1 MVKCGLEMRE
11 APNSEF
17 DFVIVGA
24 GSAGCV
30 LAARLS
36 EDPDSRVLLAE
47 AGPSDR
53 RWDSWK
59 IRMPAALIHNL
70 CDDRYNWFYHSAP
83 QAELH
88 GREIYC
94 PRGRVWGGSS
104 ALNAMAYVRGHA
116 ADYDRWAALGAKGWE
131 YRNVL
136 PYFKRAESYS
146 RGGDL
151 YRGDSGPLKVTAGL
165 DGAAPNP
172 LHFAFIEAGA
182 QAGFPRTDDQN
193 GFQQEGFGRMD
204 MTIHNGARM
213 SAARAYLH
221 PALSRPNLRVV
232 SGARVLRVVIEKGRA
247 VGIEV
252 AEGGGRRLIRAS
264 REVALCAGAINS
276 PQLLM
281 LSGVGDPDEL
291 ARAGVSAVREL
302 PGVGKNLQDHLE
314 LYVQHEC
321 RRPVTLHRS
330 TTLAGMALAGARWFL
345 TGGGDCA
352 SAHLESGAFVRSDSG
367 AAHPDIQF
375 HFLPSVVN
383 DHGRQLWPGHAY
395 QAHVGTM
402 RPKSRGT
409 ISLADSNP
417 LSPPR
422 IDFNYLRE
430 PDDLRGLRA
439 CVKAARAVF
448 AQRVFDEFRGREIQP
463 GAEAKGGAALDEW
476 IRAKADTAYHPS
488 CACPMGAEGDARAV
502 LDSHCRVFGLES
514 LRVADSSAMPD
525 MPSGNLNAPTIMLA
539 EKVADSMRGLSPPPP
554 VDAPVWRPPLSQNGK
569 NPA

>member
-1 MVKCGLEMRE
+1 MPAVSGF
-11 APNSEF
+11 EF
-17 DFVIVGA
+17 DYVVVGA

-36 EDPDSRVLLAE
+36 EDADVRVLLLE
-47 AGPSDR
+47 AGDSDR

-70 CDDRYNWFYHSAP
+70 CDDKYNWFYHSVP
-83 QAELH
+83 QAGLRN
-88 GREIYC
+88 REIYC

-104 ALNAMAYVRGHA
+104 SLNAMAYVRGHA
-116 ADYDRWAALGAKGWE
+116 EDYNRWARMGAEGWA
-131 YRNVL
+131 YANVL
-136 PYFKRAESYS
+136 PYFKRAECYA

-151 YRGDSGPLKVTAGL
+151 YRGDSGPLKVAAGL
-165 DGAAPNP
+165 DGANPNP

-182 QAGFPRTDDQN
+182 QAGFAKTADQN

-221 PALSRPNLRVV
+221 PALSRPNLRVI
-232 SGARVLRVVIEKGRA
+232 SRARVLRVAFEKNRA
-247 VGIEV
+247 AGVDV
-252 AEGGGRRLIRAS
+252 FVDGGLRFFRAT
-264 REVALCAGAINS
+264 RETLLCAGATNS

-281 LSGVGDPDEL
+281 LSGVGCPDKL
-291 ARAGVSAVREL
+291 AEVGIAAVCES
-302 PGVGKNLQDHLE
+302 PGVGENLQDHLE

-321 RRPVTLHRS
+321 RRPVTLHRA
-330 TTLAGMALAGARWFL
+330 TTFAGMALAGARWFL

-352 SAHLESGAFVRSDSG
+352 SAHLESGAFVRSAPEVS
-367 AAHPDIQF
+367 HPDIQF

-383 DHGRQLWPGHAY
+383 DHGRALWPGHAY
-395 QAHVGTM
+395 QAHAGTM

-409 ISLADSNP
+409 ISLASADP

-439 CVKAARAVF
+439 CVDAARRVF
-448 AQRVFDEFRGREIQP
+448 AQSAFDDFRGREIQP
-463 GAEAKGGAALDEW
+463 GAAVKNGAALDDW

-488 CACPMGAEGDARAV
+488 CACRMGADGDAGAV
-502 LDSHCRVFGLES
+502 LDSECRARGLEN
-514 LRVADSSAMPD
+514 LRVVDSSAMPD
-525 MPSGNLNAPTIMLA
+525 MPSGNLNAPTIMMA
-539 EKVADSMRGLSPPPP
+539 EKIADSIRGRPPLPP
-554 VDAPVWRPPLSQNGK
+554 VDAPVWRPDISPK
-569 NPA
+569 EKDAA

>member
-1 MVKCGLEMRE
+1 MR
-11 APNSEF
+11 AASSPEF
-17 DFVIVGA
+17 DYVVVGA

-36 EDPDSRVLLAE
+36 EDPSVRVLLAE

-70 CDDRYNWFYHSAP
+70 CDDKYNWFYHSVP
-83 QAELH
+83 QPEMH
-88 GREIYC
+88 GRQIYC

-104 ALNAMAYVRGHA
+104 SLNAMAYVRGHA
-116 ADYDRWAALGAKGWE
+116 EDYNRWAALGAKGWE
-131 YRNVL
+131 YRRVL
-136 PYFKRAESYS
+136 PYFKRAETYS
-146 RGGDL
+146 RGGDM
-151 YRGDSGPLKVTAGL
+151 YRGDRGPLKVTAGMSGP
-165 DGAAPNP
+165 DTGP
-172 LHFAFIEAGA
+172 LHAVFIEAGA
-182 QAGFPRTDDQN
+182 QAGFPKTDDQN

-221 PALSRPNLRVV
+221 PALSRPNLRVI
-232 SGARVLRVVIEKGRA
+232 SGVRVLRVVLENGRA
-247 VGIEV
+247 VGVEI
-252 AEGGGRRLIRAS
+252 AANGGTQFIRAS
-264 REVALCAGAINS
+264 RETLLCAGATNS

-291 ARAGVSAVREL
+291 ARAGVSPACEL

-330 TTLAGMALAGARWFL
+330 TTFAGMALAGARWLL
-345 TGGGDCA
+345 TRGGDCA
-352 SAHLESGAFVRSDSG
+352 SAHLESGAFVRSGPDV
-367 AAHPDIQF
+367 AHPDIQF

-383 DHGRQLWPGHAY
+383 DHGRELWPGHAY

-422 IDFNYLRE
+422 IDFNFLRE
-430 PDDLRGLRA
+430 PEDLQGLRD
-439 CVKAARAVF
+439 CVAVARRVF
-448 AQRVFDEFRGREIQP
+448 AQGAFDDFRGREIQP
-463 GAEAKGGAALDEW
+463 GADVKGGAALDDW

-488 CACPMGAEGDARAV
+488 CACRMGADGDAGAV
-502 LDSHCRVFGLES
+502 LDSECRVRGVEN

-539 EKVADSMRGLSPPPP
+539 EKVADSIRGLSPPPP
-554 VDAPVWRPPLSQNGK
+554 IDAPVWNPPKNGRT
-569 NPA
+569 

>member
-1 MVKCGLEMRE
+1 MS
-11 APNSEF
+11 APSDFEF
-17 DFVIVGA
+17 DFVVVGA

-70 CDDRYNWFYHSAP
+70 CDDRYNWFYHSVP
-83 QAELH
+83 QPELR

-104 ALNAMAYVRGHA
+104 SLNAMAYVRGHA
-116 ADYDRWAALGAKGWE
+116 DDYDRWAALGAKGWA

-136 PYFKRAESYS
+136 PYFKRAEAYS

-151 YRGDSGPLKVTAGL
+151 YRGDSGPLKVTAGMSGP
-165 DGAAPNP
+165 DPNP
-172 LHFAFIEAGA
+172 LHSVFIEAGA
-182 QAGFPRTDDQN
+182 QAGFAQTADQN

-204 MTIHNGARM
+204 MTIHDGARM

-232 SGARVLRVVIEKGRA
+232 SRARVLRVVFENQRA
-247 VGIEV
+247 AGIEI
-252 AEGGGRRLIRAS
+252 AGRNGRQLIRAT
-264 REVALCAGAINS
+264 REVALCAGAINT

-281 LSGVGDPDEL
+281 LSGVGNPDAL
-291 ARAGVSAVREL
+291 ARAGVLATCEL
-302 PGVGKNLQDHLE
+302 PGVGRNLQDHLE
-314 LYVQHEC
+314 LYVQREC
-321 RRPVTLHRS
+321 KRPVTLHRS
-330 TTLAGMALAGARWFL
+330 TTLAGMALSGARWFL

-352 SAHLESGAFVRSDSG
+352 SAHLESGAFIRSEPGVS
-367 AAHPDIQF
+367 HPDIQF

-383 DHGRQLWPGHAY
+383 DHGRELWPGHAY

-409 ISLADSNP
+409 VSLADANP

-439 CVKAARAVF
+439 CAAAARDVF
-448 AQRVFDEFRGREIQP
+448 AQGAFDDFRGREIQP
-463 GAEAKGGAALDEW
+463 GAEVKSQAALDEW
-476 IRAKADTAYHPS
+476 IRAKTDTAYHPS
-488 CACPMGAEGDARAV
+488 CTCPMGAAGDAMAV
-502 LDSHCRVFGLES
+502 LDSEGRVFGLEN
-514 LRVADSSAMPD
+514 LRVADASAMPD
-525 MPSGNLNAPTIMLA
+525 LPSGNLNAPTIMLA
-539 EKVADSMRGLSPPPP
+539 EKIADSLRGIPPPP
-554 VDAPVWRPPLSQNGK
+554 PEDAPVWRPPGSPIL
-569 NPA
+569 

>member
-1 MVKCGLEMRE
+1 MS
-11 APNSEF
+11 APSDFEF
-17 DFVIVGA
+17 DFVVVGA

-70 CDDRYNWFYHSAP
+70 CDDRYNWFYHSVP
-83 QAELH
+83 QPELR

-104 ALNAMAYVRGHA
+104 SLNAMAYVRGHA
-116 ADYDRWAALGAKGWE
+116 DDYDRWAALGAKGWA

-136 PYFKRAESYS
+136 PYFKRAETYS

-151 YRGDSGPLKVTAGL
+151 YRGNSGPLKVTAGMS
-165 DGAAPNP
+165 GPEPNP
-172 LHFAFIEAGA
+172 LHSVFIEAGA
-182 QAGFPRTDDQN
+182 QAGFAQTADQN

-204 MTIHNGARM
+204 MTIHDGARM

-232 SGARVLRVVIEKGRA
+232 SRARVLRVVFENKRA
-247 VGIEV
+247 AGIEI
-252 AEGGGRRLIRAS
+252 AGRNGRQRIRAT
-264 REVALCAGAINS
+264 REVALCAGAINT

-281 LSGVGDPDEL
+281 LSGVGNPDEL
-291 ARAGVSAVREL
+291 ARAGVLATCEL
-302 PGVGKNLQDHLE
+302 PGVGRNLQDHLE
-314 LYVQHEC
+314 LYVQREC
-321 RRPVTLHRS
+321 KRPVTLHRS
-330 TTLAGMALAGARWFL
+330 TTLAGMALSGARWVL

-352 SAHLESGAFVRSDSG
+352 SAHLESGAFIRSEPGVS
-367 AAHPDIQF
+367 HPDIQF

-383 DHGRQLWPGHAY
+383 DHGRELWPGHAY

-409 ISLADSNP
+409 VSLADANP

-439 CVKAARAVF
+439 CAAAARDVF
-448 AQRVFDEFRGREIQP
+448 AQGAFDDFRGREIQP
-463 GAEAKGGAALDEW
+463 GANVKSQAALDEW
-476 IRAKADTAYHPS
+476 IRAKTDTAYHPS
-488 CACPMGAEGDARAV
+488 CTCPMGAAGDAMAV
-502 LDSHCRVFGLES
+502 LDSEGRVFGLEN
-514 LRVADSSAMPD
+514 LRVADASAMPD
-525 MPSGNLNAPTIMLA
+525 LPSGNLNAPTIMLA
-539 EKVADSMRGLSPPPP
+539 EKIADSLRGIPPPP
-554 VDAPVWRPPLSQNGK
+554 PEDAPVWRPPGSPIL
-569 NPA
+569 

>member
-1 MVKCGLEMRE
+1 MSAVSD
-11 APNSEF
+11 SEF

-36 EDPDSRVLLAE
+36 EDPGARVLLIE

-53 RWDSWK
+53 LWDSWK
-59 IRMPAALIHNL
+59 IQMPAALIHNL
-70 CDDRYNWFYHSAP
+70 CDDKYNWFYHSAP
-83 QAELH
+83 QPEMN
-88 GREIYC
+88 GRKIYC

-116 ADYDRWAALGAKGWE
+116 DDYDRWARLGAKGWE

-136 PYFKRAESYS
+136 PYFKRAECYA
-146 RGGDL
+146 RGGNL
-151 YRGDSGPLKVTAGL
+151 YRGDSGPLKVSAGMR
-165 DGAAPNP
+165 GAEFGP
-172 LHFAFIEAGA
+172 LHAVFIEAGA
-182 QAGFPRTDDQN
+182 QAGFPKTDDQN

-204 MTIHNGARM
+204 ATIHNGARM

-221 PALSRPNLRVV
+221 PALSRPNLRTL
-232 SGARVLRVVIEKGRA
+232 SRARVLRVAIEAGRA

-252 AEGGGRRLIRAS
+252 AANGGRRLIRAA
-264 REVALCAGAINS
+264 RETLLCAGAINS

-281 LSGVGDPDEL
+281 LSGVGNPEAL
-291 ARAGVSAVREL
+291 ARVGIRTVCDS
-302 PGVGKNLQDHLE
+302 PGVGENLQDHLE

-321 RRPVTLHRS
+321 RRPVTLHRA
-330 TTLAGMALAGARWFL
+330 TTFAGMALSGARWFL
-345 TGGGDCA
+345 TRGGACA
-352 SAHLESGAFVRSDSG
+352 SAHLEAGAFVRSG
-367 AAHPDIQF
+367 AGASHPDIQF

-383 DHGRQLWPGHAY
+383 DHGRELWPGHAY

-409 ISLADSNP
+409 ISLTDADP
-417 LSPPR
+417 FSPPR

-430 PDDLRGLRA
+430 PDDLRGLRE
-439 CVKAARAVF
+439 CVAAAREVF
-448 AQRVFDEFRGREIQP
+448 SQSAFDDFRGREIQP
-463 GAEAKGGAALDEW
+463 GANIKGGAELDDW

-488 CACPMGAEGDARAV
+488 CACKMGAEGDADAV
-502 LDSHCRVFGLES
+502 LDSECRLRGVER
-514 LRVADSSAMPD
+514 LRVVDSSAMPD

-539 EKVADSMRGLSPPPP
+539 EKIADSIRGLPPLPP
-554 VDAPVWRPPLSQNGK
+554 IDAPVWRPEE
-569 NPA
+569 

>member
-1 MVKCGLEMRE
+1 MR
-11 APNSEF
+11 AASSPEF
-17 DFVIVGA
+17 DYVVVGA

-36 EDPDSRVLLAE
+36 EDPSVRVLLAE

-70 CDDRYNWFYHSAP
+70 CDDKYNWFYHSVP
-83 QAELH
+83 QPEMH
-88 GREIYC
+88 GRQIYC

-104 ALNAMAYVRGHA
+104 SLNAMAYVRGHA
-116 ADYDRWAALGAKGWE
+116 EDYNRWAALGAKGWE
-131 YRNVL
+131 YRRVL
-136 PYFKRAESYS
+136 PYFKRAETYS
-146 RGGDL
+146 RGGDM
-151 YRGDSGPLKVTAGL
+151 YRGDRGPLKVTAGMSGP
-165 DGAAPNP
+165 DTGP
-172 LHFAFIEAGA
+172 LHAVFIEAGA
-182 QAGFPRTDDQN
+182 QAGFPKTDDQN

-221 PALSRPNLRVV
+221 PALSRPNLRVI
-232 SGARVLRVVIEKGRA
+232 SGVRVLRVVLENGRA
-247 VGIEV
+247 VGVEV
-252 AEGGGRRLIRAS
+252 AANGGTQFIRAS
-264 REVALCAGAINS
+264 RETLLCAGATNS

-291 ARAGVSAVREL
+291 ARAGVSPACEL

-330 TTLAGMALAGARWFL
+330 TTFAGMALAGARWLL
-345 TGGGDCA
+345 TRGGDCA
-352 SAHLESGAFVRSDSG
+352 SAHLESGAFVRSGPDV
-367 AAHPDIQF
+367 AHPDIQF

-383 DHGRQLWPGHAY
+383 DHGRELWPGHAY

-422 IDFNYLRE
+422 IDFNFLRE
-430 PDDLRGLRA
+430 PEDLQGLRD
-439 CVKAARAVF
+439 CVAVARRVF
-448 AQRVFDEFRGREIQP
+448 AQGAFDDFRGREIQP
-463 GAEAKGGAALDEW
+463 GADVKGGAALDDW

-488 CACPMGAEGDARAV
+488 CACRMGADGDAGAV
-502 LDSHCRVFGLES
+502 LDSECRVRGVEN

-539 EKVADSMRGLSPPPP
+539 EKVADSIRGLSPPPP
-554 VDAPVWRPPLSQNGK
+554 IDAPVWNPPKNGRT
-569 NPA
+569 

>member
-1 MVKCGLEMRE
+1 MR
-11 APNSEF
+11 ADSSPEF
-17 DFVIVGA
+17 DYVVVGA

-36 EDPDSRVLLAE
+36 EDPEVRVLLAE

-59 IRMPAALIHNL
+59 IQMPAALIHNL
-70 CDDRYNWFYHSAP
+70 CDDKYNWFYHSVP
-83 QAELH
+83 QPEMH
-88 GREIYC
+88 GRQIYC

-104 ALNAMAYVRGHA
+104 SLNAMAYVRGHA
-116 ADYDRWAALGAKGWE
+116 ADYDRWAALGADGWE
-131 YRNVL
+131 YRRVL
-136 PYFKRAESYS
+136 PYFKRAETYS

-151 YRGDSGPLKVTAGL
+151 YRGDSGPLKVTAGMSGP
-165 DGAAPNP
+165 DTGP
-172 LHFAFIEAGA
+172 LHAAFIEAGA
-182 QAGFPRTDDQN
+182 QAGFPKTDDQN

-221 PALSRPNLRVV
+221 PALSRPNLRVISRV
-232 SGARVLRVVIEKGRA
+232 RVLRVVLENSRA
-247 VGIEV
+247 VGVEI
-252 AEGGGRRLIRAS
+252 AANGGTQFIRAS
-264 REVALCAGAINS
+264 RETLLCAGATNS

-281 LSGVGDPDEL
+281 LSGIGDPDEL
-291 ARAGVSAVREL
+291 ARAGVSPVREL

-330 TTLAGMALAGARWFL
+330 TTFTGMALAGARWLL
-345 TGGGDCA
+345 TRGGDCA
-352 SAHLESGAFVRSDSG
+352 SAHLESGAFVRSGPDVS
-367 AAHPDIQF
+367 HPDIQF

-383 DHGRQLWPGHAY
+383 DHGRELWPGHAY

-422 IDFNYLRE
+422 IDFNFLSE
-430 PDDLRGLRA
+430 PEDLQGLRD
-439 CVKAARAVF
+439 CVAVARRVF
-448 AQRVFDEFRGREIQP
+448 ARGAFDDFRGREIQP
-463 GAEAKGGAALDEW
+463 GADVKGGAELDDW

-488 CACPMGAEGDARAV
+488 CACRMGAAGDAGAV
-502 LDSHCRVFGLES
+502 LDSECRVRGVEN

-539 EKVADSMRGLSPPPP
+539 EKVADSIRGLAPPPP
-554 VDAPVWRPPLSQNGK
+554 IDAPVWEPPKNGR
-569 NPA
+569 A